1 MSPASAARHETLE
14 GGEKAAGASAVSV
27 AAKLFGKSVESASVG
42 LENGAR
48 ESPEDQADD
57 DEDDEDEEGGRRREM
72 DDLDEEDDEYVPSE
86 DDSDAGERRDG
97 GEDESEEEEED
108 ETPSVRS
115 LLPLR
120 LPLTLSRRR
129 RVSASRSAEEEQE
142 QDPDD
147 GDFDAQDA
155 ELWGSRSEKQAW
167 IERFERANAEFIE
180 QYGCRI
186 DSAAHPDASRR
197 LRRERRREG
206 PYSLLLLALVVAY
219 GIHLTL
225 FPFED
230 LRDLQPQ
237 QIETKLL
244 SPAEPSWFRW
254 SHQDIIT

>member
-27 AAKLFGKSVESASVG
+27 VAKLFGKSVESASVG
-42 LENGAR
+42 HENGAR
-48 ESPEDQADD
+48 ESPEEQADD
-57 DEDDEDEEGGRRREM
+57 DDEDEDDEEGGRRREM

-86 DDSDAGERRDG
+86 DDNDEYVPSEDDSDAGERRDG
-97 GEDESEEEEED
+97 GEDESDEEEED

-219 GIHLTL
+219 GIHLAL
-225 FPFED
+225 FP
-230 LRDLQPQ
+230 
-237 QIETKLL
+237 
-244 SPAEPSWFRW
+244 
-254 SHQDIIT
+254 HQDIIT